1 MGIETINLKD
11 IETHA
16 SNIYEAIVVCAKK
29 GRLINEENKIE
40 YNALLS
46 TIPEVV
52 NEDDNEELGNP
63 AQLKISLEL
72 EKREKPHMQALK
84 EFLDGKIEY
93 KYKEQ

>member
-1 MGIETINLKD
+1 M
-11 IETHA
+11 
-16 SNIYEAIVVCAKK
+16 
-29 GRLINEENKIE
+29 
-40 YNALLS
+40 
-46 TIPEVV
+46 V
-52 NEDDNEELGNP
+52 NEDDNEEMRNP